1 MAGKARLN
9 GVGMTTMLTVRMLD
23 PQAARHG
30 LAVAAQMSHGYA
42 LKRPVDFVVGLLLAL
57 LTLPLVVVCAV
68 VSAVHFRAWP
78 FFTQVREGQHGE
90 LFRFVKIRSL
100 STKAP
105 KYADREQLGDV
116 EITRWGNFIRN
127 RHIDELPQFW
137 HVVGGSMSLVGP
149 RPMIPGICERMD
161 DEFRSIRQLARPGVT
176 GLWQIS
182 EDGTRLVLE
191 ATHYD
196 ERYLEWASP
205 RLDLWVIVKTVF
217 QVLGARQLTEDEVLD
232 RLDRHVPFGL
242 IRRRTQVEFSELID
256 AKPVAPDRLRRSR

>member
-1 MAGKARLN
+1 MRWSWLASMQTMRMMDRRTTPQRGEARAL
-9 GVGMTTMLTVRMLD
+9 G
-23 PQAARHG
+23 RHG
-30 LAVAAQMSHGYA
+30 YW
-42 LKRPVDFVVGLLLAL
+42 LKRPVDFAFGLLLAL
-57 LTLPLVVVCAV
+57 LSLPIVLVCAV

-78 FFTQVREGQHGE
+78 FFTQIREGQGGK

-100 STKAP
+100 PKHAP
-105 KYADREQLGDV
+105 RYADREQLGEV
-116 EITRWGNFIRN
+116 QISRWGNFIRD

-161 DEFRSIRQLARPGVT
+161 DDFRAARQLARPGVT

-196 ERYLEWASP
+196 ERYVEWASP
-205 RLDLWVIVKTVF
+205 ALDLWIIVKTVM
-217 QVLGARQLTEDEVLD
+217 QVLGARQLTETEVLD
-232 RLDRHVPFGL
+232 RLGRRIPFGP
-242 IRRRTQVEFSELID
+242 IRRRMSFEFSDLID
-256 AKPVAPDRLRRSR
+256 ATPIAPSRPEA

>member
-1 MAGKARLN
+1 
-9 GVGMTTMLTVRMLD
+9 MLD
-23 PQAARHG
+23 PQTARHG
-30 LAVAAQMSHGYA
+30 LTVASEISHGYV
-42 LKRPVDFVVGLLLAL
+42 LKRPVDFVLGLLLAVA
-57 LTLPLVVVCAV
+57 TLPIVIVCAV

-78 FFTQVREGQHGE
+78 FFTQVREGQHGD

-105 KYADREQLGDV
+105 KYADREQLGEV
-116 EITRWGNFIRN
+116 EISRWGNFIRS

-196 ERYLEWASP
+196 ERYVEWASP
-205 RLDLWVIVKTVF
+205 GLDAWIVAKTVL
-217 QVLGARQLTEDEVLD
+217 QVFGGRQLSEAEVLD
-232 RLDRHVPFGL
+232 RLGRRVPFGPL
-242 IRRRTQVEFSELID
+242 RRRVSFEFSELID
-256 AKPVAPDRLRRSR
+256 ATPIAPGRPDQSR

>member
-1 MAGKARLN
+1 
-9 GVGMTTMLTVRMLD
+9 V
-23 PQAARHG
+23 
-30 LAVAAQMSHGYA
+30 LAVA
-42 LKRPVDFVVGLLLAL
+42 
-57 LTLPLVVVCAV
+57 TLPLVVACAV

-78 FFTQVREGQHGE
+78 FFTQVREGQHGQ

-100 STKAP
+100 SKKAP
-105 KYADREQLGDV
+105 KYADRDQLGDV
-116 EITRWGNFIRN
+116 HISRWGNFIRN

-149 RPMIPGICERMD
+149 RPMIPGICDRMD
-161 DEFRSIRQLARPGVT
+161 DDFRAIRQLARPGVT

-196 ERYLEWASP
+196 ERYVEWASP
-205 RLDLWVIVKTVF
+205 GLDLWIIVKTVF

-232 RLDRHVPFGL
+232 RSGRRLPFGP
-242 IRRRTQVEFSELID
+242 IRRRMQVEFSELID
-256 AKPVAPDRLRRSR
+256 ATPIATGRPIEDR

>member
-1 MAGKARLN
+1 MRI
-9 GVGMTTMLTVRMLD
+9 LD
-23 PQAARHG
+23 PQATRNA
-30 LAVAAQMSHGYA
+30 LAVAGKIPHGYV
-42 LKRPVDFVVGLLLAL
+42 LKRPADLVVGLALAI
-57 LTLPLVVVCAV
+57 LTLPVMLICAL

-78 FFTQVREGQHGE
+78 FFAQVREGQQGE

-100 STKAP
+100 SKHAP
-105 KYADREQLGDV
+105 PYADREQLGEV
-116 EITRWGNFIRN
+116 HISRWGSFIRN

-161 DEFRSIRQLARPGVT
+161 DEFRAVRQLARPGVS

-196 ERYLEWASP
+196 ERYVEWASP
-205 RLDLWVIVKTVF
+205 GLDLWIIAKTVM
-217 QVLGARQLTEDEVLD
+217 QVAGARPLTEAEVLD
-232 RLDRHVPFGL
+232 RLGRQVPFGPL
-242 IRRRTQVEFSELID
+242 RRRMSFELSDLID
-256 AKPVAPDRLRRSR
+256 VAPLGSDRSNDRR